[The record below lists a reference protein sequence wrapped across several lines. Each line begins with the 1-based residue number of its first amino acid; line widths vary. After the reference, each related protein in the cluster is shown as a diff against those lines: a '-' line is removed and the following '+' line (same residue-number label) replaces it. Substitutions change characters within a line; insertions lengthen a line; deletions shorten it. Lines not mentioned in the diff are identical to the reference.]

1 MEKELLRLLLQ
12 YSFYKEH
19 SGIIDRRIFPS
30 EFTELYDLII
40 SSHEKFKKDLTIG
53 ELKALYKVAHPT
65 ATWAK
70 LENIS
75 LILDNL
81 PSEISEDVGKE
92 VLKKAAITEAA
103 RELSEIGLDIINGKT
118 ANFEKARTLIEK
130 IAEGRLSE
138 ADDLEQVSDDLEEIL
153 EATKANT
160 KWAYNIP
167 NLATEASGI
176 GPGIFVG
183 IMARV
188 ETGKTAC
195 AVSLS
200 AAPGGFAE
208 QGAVVNFYCNE
219 EKAIRT
225 KARAVTAY
233 TGIPVL
239 ELQVKLEEAK
249 IEYNKIKENLK
260 FFECRDKTILD
271 LEAHIK
277 RTKPDIVFVDQLDK
291 LHINGS
297 FAREDE
303 RLGELYIRFRDILAV
318 NDCAGVG
325 MSQANA
331 DAEGKT
337 VLNSA
342 NMALARTSKPAEL
355 DVLMGIG
362 KSSLHEE
369 NTRIINLIKNKVT
382 GSHREVICQLIPELS
397 RYVS

>member
-12 YSFYKEH
+12 HDFY
-19 SGIIDRRIFPS
+19 INNQVDRRIFPS
-30 EFTELYDLII
+30 ELVELYDLICT
-40 SSHEKFKKDLTIG
+40 SHEKFKKDLTVG
-53 ELKALYKVAHPT
+53 ELKALYKVSHPT

-70 LENIS
+70 QDNIN

-81 PSEISEDVGKE
+81 PAEISEDVGKE
-92 VLKKAAITEAA
+92 VIKKAAITEAA

-118 ANFEKARTLIEK
+118 ANLEKARTLIEK
-130 IAEGRLSE
+130 IAERRLSE
-138 ADDLEQVSDDLEEIL
+138 ADDLEQVSDELEDIL
-153 EATKANT
+153 EAVKTNT

-167 NLATEASGI
+167 NLAVEASGI

-200 AAPGGFAE
+200 AGPNGFAE
-208 QGAVVNFYCNE
+208 QGSVVHFYCNE

-225 KARAVTAY
+225 KARAVTAF
-233 TGIPVL
+233 TGIPAL
-239 ELQVKLEEAK
+239 ELPLKIEEAK
-249 IEYNKIKENLK
+249 ASYDKIKDNLK
-260 FFECRDKTILD
+260 FFECRDKNIND

-277 RTKPDIVFVDQLDK
+277 RYKPDVVIIDQLDK
-291 LHINGS
+291 LDVHGS

-303 RLGELYIRFRDILAV
+303 RLGELYIRFRDILAR
-318 NDCAGVG
+318 NDCAGIG

-337 VLNSA
+337 LLNSA

-355 DVLMGIG
+355 DVLIGIG
-362 KSSLHEE
+362 KSTLHDE

-382 GSHREVICQLIPELS
+382 GSHKEVICQLIPELS

>member
-1 MEKELLRLLLQ
+1 MLLQ
-12 YSFYKEH
+12 YNFYIEH
-19 SGIIDRRIFPS
+19 KSLIDRRIFPN
-30 EFTELYDLII
+30 EVLEIYDLVI
-40 SSHEKFKKDLTIG
+40 SSHEKFKKDLTTG

-70 LENIS
+70 LENIY

-81 PSEISEDVGKE
+81 PAEISEDVGKE

-130 IAEGRLSE
+130 IAEGKLSE
-138 ADDLEQVSDDLEEIL
+138 ADDLEQVSDELEDIL
-153 EATKANT
+153 EAVTANT
-160 KWAYNIP
+160 KWGYNIP
-167 NLATEASGI
+167 ALAIEASGV
-176 GPGIFVG
+176 GPGIFIG

-188 ETGKTAC
+188 EAGKTAM

-200 AAPGGFAE
+200 AAPKGFAD
-208 QGAVVNFYCNE
+208 QGAIVNFYCDE

-233 TGIPVL
+233 TGIPTL
-239 ELQVKLEEAK
+239 ELSLKLEEAK
-249 IEYNKIKENLK
+249 HEYGKIKDNLK
-260 FFECRDKTILD
+260 FYECRDKNILD
-271 LEAHIK
+271 IEAHIK
-277 RTKPDIVFVDQLDK
+277 RTKPDIAIVDQLDK
-291 LHINGS
+291 LGVNGS

-303 RLGELYIRFRDILAV
+303 RLGELYIRFRDILAR
-318 NDCAGVG
+318 NDVAGIG

-337 VLNSA
+337 LLSTA

-355 DVLMGIG
+355 DVLIGIG
-362 KSSLHEE
+362 KSSLHDE

-382 GSHREVICQLIPELS
+382 GSHKEVVVQLIPELS

>member
-1 MEKELLRLLLQ
+1 MQ
-12 YSFYKEH
+12 YDFFINNKS
-19 SGIIDRRIFPS
+19 SIDRRIFPS
-30 EFTELYDLII
+30 ELLELYDLII
-40 SSHEKFKKDLTIG
+40 VSHEKFKKDLTVG
-53 ELKALYKVAHPT
+53 ELKALYKVSHPT
-65 ATWAK
+65 TTWAK
-70 LENIS
+70 TDNIN

-81 PSEISEDVGKE
+81 PAEISEDVGKE

-160 KWAYNIP
+160 KWGYNIP
-167 NLATEASGI
+167 ALAIEASGV
-176 GPGIFVG
+176 GPGIFTGV
-183 IMARV
+183 MARV
-188 ETGKTAC
+188 ETGKTAL
-195 AVSLS
+195 AVSLG
-200 AAPGGFAE
+200 AAPGGFAD
-208 QGAVVNFYCNE
+208 QGAIVHYYCNE

-233 TGIPVL
+233 TGIPTL

-249 IEYNKIKENLK
+249 VEYGKIKDNLK
-260 FFECRDKTILD
+260 FFECRDKSILD

-277 RTKPDIVFVDQLDK
+277 RHKPDVVFVDQLDK
-291 LHINGS
+291 LNVHGS

-303 RLGELYIRFRDILAV
+303 RLGELYIRFRDILAR
-318 NDCAGVG
+318 NDCAGIG

-337 VLNSA
+337 LLSTA

-355 DVLMGIG
+355 DVLIGIG
-362 KSSLHEE
+362 KSSLHDE

-382 GSHREVICQLIPELS
+382 GSHKEVICQLIPELS